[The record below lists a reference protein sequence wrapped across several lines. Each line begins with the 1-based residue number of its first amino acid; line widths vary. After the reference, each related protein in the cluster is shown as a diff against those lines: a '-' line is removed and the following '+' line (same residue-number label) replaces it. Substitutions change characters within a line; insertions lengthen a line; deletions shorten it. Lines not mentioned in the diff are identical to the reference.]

1 MTALQAATQ
10 KFFSTLQES
19 MVSEQWNIG
28 KHETRSSCL
37 SAGSWFSF
45 EMCQVWTFTL
55 KIQLQKN
62 PEVFQKMLQ
71 NFSVAWPKRL
81 LEHGRG
87 TTLFAIP
94 PLSFVNKDRDFYSQ
108 PGCWRGCVAIYC
120 TENVGSHGNEFWK
133 THLILSRPKCWTVL
147 ALLDSS
153 SVRPAEVPFFFFVS
167 FSDSI
172 TRRESKPL
180 LLPKKICS
188 WCCKVVLRREENL
201 AASRKLKKKSL
212 CSSLWICRTER

>member
-1 MTALQAATQ
+1 
-10 KFFSTLQES
+10 

-71 NFSVAWPKRL
+71 NFSVARPKCL
-81 LEHGRG
+81 LEHGQG

-94 PLSFVNKDRDFYSQ
+94 PLSFVNKDRDFHSQ

-133 THLILSRPKCWTVL
+133 PHLILSRPKCWTVL

-153 SVRPAEVPFFFFVS
+153 SVRPAEVPFFFFC
-167 FSDSI
+167 F
-172 TRRESKPL
+172 L
-180 LLPKKICS
+180 LWLNYKKR
-188 WCCKVVLRREENL
+188 V
-201 AASRKLKKKSL
+201 
-212 CSSLWICRTER
+212 

>member
-1 MTALQAATQ
+1 METSIPCNQVLFWPSSQWTKTTALQAATQ

-94 PLSFVNKDRDFYSQ
+94 PLSFVNKNRDFCSQ

-120 TENVGSHGNEFWK
+120 TENVGSHGNEFENHIWFYQDPNAELNW
-133 THLILSRPKCWTVL
+133 HFWTVAVSGL
-147 ALLDSS
+147 QKFL
-153 SVRPAEVPFFFFVS
+153 FFFCF
-167 FSDSI
+167 
-172 TRRESKPL
+172 L
-180 LLPKKICS
+180 LWLNYKKR
-188 WCCKVVLRREENL
+188 V
-201 AASRKLKKKSL
+201 
-212 CSSLWICRTER
+212 

>member
-1 MTALQAATQ
+1 METSIPCNQVLSWPSSQWTKTTALQAATQ

-94 PLSFVNKDRDFYSQ
+94 PL
-108 PGCWRGCVAIYC
+108 C
-120 TENVGSHGNEFWK
+120 
-133 THLILSRPKCWTVL
+133 
-147 ALLDSS
+147 LLWIRIGISA
-153 SVRPAEVPFFFFVS
+153 P
-167 FSDSI
+167 
-172 TRRESKPL
+172 
-180 LLPKKICS
+180 
-188 WCCKVVLRREENL
+188 NL
-201 AASRKLKKKSL
+201 AAEGAALPFIALKMWAAMETNLKTTSDFTKTQMLNLTGTSGQ
-212 CSSLWICRTER
+212 